1 MSGYDYV
8 ENAMF
13 GKSIFKNESTLYPE
27 YVPPELPTREE
38 EIARLAKNFRSL
50 LGKEGSFSVNV
61 AIIGHAG
68 VGKTN
73 LCKYTMKRFEEAA
86 NSRNINVKFL
96 YYNCHSFRSKTAIL
110 RNILSEHFRIQ
121 SRGFSDEE
129 ILDMLVKRLTRE
141 NIRLIIGLDEANMLN
156 SEDILSIFHAGEYFG
171 SEQSMISTIIIS
183 RQIEWR
189 SLLNVPLS
197 GHIHDQIDVA
207 GYQREKLLTILEYRA
222 GMAIY
227 PTAYTDETL
236 SFIADICSSSQNA
249 RHGLEILYRSGKLSD
264 LKNENFIDPEYIRA
278 AKADVYPELRRDVFE
293 ELRIQ
298 ELMAALGIARKLA
311 VKGVTSTTVEDG
323 YENYIVTCEEYEQ
336 DPRGRSTFRSALETL
351 HKVGIIGKS
360 VGPIEEGKRGRR
372 ATISTF
378 DIPASVL
385 VERIENILEKYESEK
400 NRSLI
405 DTNHSH

>member
-1 MSGYDYV
+1 MSGYNHV
-8 ENAMF
+8 EDAMF
-13 GKSIFKNESTLYPE
+13 GKSIFKNESSLYPE
-27 YVPPELPTREE
+27 FVPPELPTREDD
-38 EIARLAKNFRSL
+38 ISRLARNFRSL
-50 LGKEGSFSVNV
+50 LGSEGSFSVNV

-86 NSRNINVKFL
+86 NSRHINVKFL

-141 NIRLIIGLDEANMLN
+141 DIRLVIGLDEANMLA

-183 RQIEWR
+183 RPIEYR

-197 GHIHDQIDVA
+197 GHIHDQMDIS
-207 GYQREKLLTILEYRA
+207 GYKRDKLLTILEYRA
-222 GMAIY
+222 GMSLY
-227 PTAYTDETL
+227 PTAYSEETL
-236 SFIADICSSSQNA
+236 NLIADICSSSQNA
-249 RHGLEILYRSGKLSD
+249 RHGLEILYRSGKLAD
-264 LKNENFIDPEYIRA
+264 LKNETFINPEYIRA
-278 AKADVYPELRRDVFE
+278 AKADVYPELRRDVFD

-298 ELMAALGIARKLA
+298 ELIAALGVARKLS

-323 YENYIVTCEEYEQ
+323 YDSYVVTCEEYSV
-336 DPRGRSTFRSALETL
+336 DPRGKSTFRSALETL

-372 ATISTF
+372 ASISTF
-378 DIPASVL
+378 DIPATVL
-385 VERIENILEKYESEK
+385 VERIEVILSQYDSEK
-400 NRSLI
+400 DKNIS
-405 DTNHSH
+405 

>member
-1 MSGYDYV
+1 MSGYGHV

-38 EIARLAKNFRSL
+38 EIARLARNFRSL

-61 AIIGHAG
+61 AIVGHAG

-141 NIRLIIGLDEANMLN
+141 DIRLIIALDEANMLN
-156 SEDILSIFHAGEYFG
+156 SEDILSIFHAGEFFG
-171 SEQSMISTIIIS
+171 SEQSMISSIVIS
-183 RQIEWR
+183 RPIEWR

-197 GHIHDQIDVA
+197 GHIHDQMDIS
-207 GYQREKLLTILEYRA
+207 GYNRNQLLQILEYRA
-222 GMAIY
+222 KMALY
-227 PTAYTDETL
+227 PTAYSDDIINL
-236 SFIADICSSSQNA
+236 IADICSSSQNA
-249 RHGLEILYRSGKLSD
+249 RHGLEILYRAGKLAD
-264 LKNENFIDPEYIRA
+264 LKHETSISADYIRA
-278 AKADVYPELRRDVFE
+278 AKADVYPELRRDVLE
-293 ELRIQ
+293 DLRIQ
-298 ELMAALGIARKLA
+298 ELLAALGVARKLA
-311 VKGVTSTTVEDG
+311 VKGVTSTTIEESFDSYV
-323 YENYIVTCEEYEQ
+323 VTCEEYNIET
-336 DPRGRSTFRSALETL
+336 RKKSTFRAAIETL
-351 HKVGIIGKS
+351 HKVGILGKS
-360 VGPIEEGKRGRR
+360 VGPIEAGKRGRR
-372 ATISTF
+372 TKITTF
-378 DIPASVL
+378 DIPATVL
-385 VERIENILEKYESEK
+385 VERIENILSKSESIMK
-400 NRSLI
+400 
-405 DTNHSH
+405 